1 MAKSESGSSGK
12 SGGGGKGGKVGGG
25 AGGASRPRSGRG
37 QGSRGAG
44 PLPKFTKLT
53 RTYRKNVRIARAFVA
68 KTAPEVARE
77 INGKGSASYKS
88 SIAMSKRPASA
99 GVVRESRKGNKVEFN
114 DRARAS
120 FLRGFS
126 KRKALRRAAAI
137 LQDVADERTAR
148 LEVRAEQR
156 EALAPIRRQADEY
169 VARLFHDLEPAGPPG
184 DDEEEGAE
192 MATGDER
199 APRWKEEEEEDD
211 DDGVVAGVKKGY
223 GKGGKASTGSAVPRG
238 GQGKV
243 KKARVPMNPQQAVKA
258 QDAKDEKKRDAD
270 ARAAVAAAQQA
281 LLEVQGISR
290 RQRLR
295 QADPMPLD
303 DVLAEVAKESRHGG
317 TVDESKGGVSEEVK
331 AARRA
336 AKVQRRAQRLSRDT
350 TAVTTITRL

>member
-1 MAKSESGSSGK
+1 MPKSESA
-12 SGGGGKGGKVGGG
+12 SGGGGGGGGGGG
-25 AGGASRPRSGRG
+25 ARAGGAQRGNNRG
-37 QGSRGAG
+37 QGSRGTG

-88 SIAMSKRPASA
+88 SINMSKRPSQA
-99 GVVRESRKGNKVEFN
+99 GMVRESRKGTKVEFN

-148 LEVRAEQR
+148 LEVRAEER
-156 EALAPIRRQADEY
+156 EAMAPIRQKADEY
-169 VARLFHDLEPAGPPG
+169 VARLFGDLEEEDLPLSGGEEDEAG
-184 DDEEEGAE
+184 AR
-192 MATGDER
+192 ATR
-199 APRWKEEEEEDD
+199 KVEEEEEEE
-211 DDGVVAGVKKGY
+211 AATH
-223 GKGGKASTGSAVPRG
+223 GKASTGSAKG
-238 GQGKV
+238 GKV
-243 KKARVPMNPQQAVKA
+243 KKARNPMNPQQAVKA
-258 QDAKDEKKRDAD
+258 ADAKKAKDRDEE
-270 ARAAVAAAQQA
+270 ARCAVAETQRA
-281 LLEVQGISR
+281 LMEMQGISR

-303 DVLAEVAKESRHGG
+303 EVLAEVAAEGSAKR
-317 TVDESKGGVSEEVK
+317 KGAAEEEARVRSEEEK

-336 AKVQRRAQRLSRDT
+336 AKVQRRAHRLSKDT